1 MWQNKNTSVYSTPFS
16 AGYWK
21 AAVSELHSLRSLTVA
36 AVFLALSLALGMI
49 RIPLGDNLHIFLTFF
64 VKMLGGAIYGPVLA
78 LINGFLSDILGY
90 IITPASPFF
99 FGYTL
104 STMAG
109 SLLYALFLYRARISA
124 VRIFSAKLTV
134 NVLVNILMG
143 SCWSAMLYG
152 KGYLYYLVK
161 SVVKN
166 LALWPLE
173 SLLFLLFIQLLLPML
188 TKRRYLFGNPDG
200 KLFEGKYLFRENG
213 AAHNVKFTAKLLNAL
228 GLIVFTAFA
237 VVRFYDAPVWTEG
250 LLRALPF
257 IAGAVLTPFA
267 ANILY
272 TFGAAAED
280 VHAIRKQLEEN
291 SPAPKE

>member
-1 MWQNKNTSVYSTPFS
+1 
-16 AGYWK
+16 
-21 AAVSELHSLRSLTVA
+21 
-36 AVFLALSLALGMI
+36 
-49 RIPLGDNLHIFLTFF
+49 
-64 VKMLGGAIYGPVLA
+64 
-78 LINGFLSDILGY
+78 
-90 IITPASPFF
+90 
-99 FGYTL
+99 
-104 STMAG
+104 MAG
-109 SLLYALFLYRARISA
+109 SLLYALFLYRAKIST

-250 LLRALPF
+250 LLRRCRSSQALCLRRLRQ
-257 IAGAVLTPFA
+257 ISS
-267 ANILY
+267 ILSALRLKI
-272 TFGAAAED
+272 FM
-280 VHAIRKQLEEN
+280 QSEN
-291 SPAPKE
+291 SLRRIPLLRKNN

>member
-64 VKMLGGAIYGPVLA
+64 VKMLGGAIYGPVVA
-78 LINGFLSDILGY
+78 LLNGFLSDILGY
-90 IITPASPFF
+90 FISPSGPFF

-104 STMAG
+104 STIVG
-109 SLLYALFLYRARISA
+109 SLLYALFLYRAKISA
-124 VRIFSAKLTV
+124 VRIFSAKLAV

-152 KGYLYYLVK
+152 KGYLYYLAK
-161 SVVKN
+161 SIVKN

-173 SLLFLLFIQLLLPML
+173 SILFILLIQLLLPML

-213 AAHNVKFTAKLLNAL
+213 AAHNVKFTAKLLTAA
-228 GLIVFTAFA
+228 GLLVFTVLA
-237 VVRFYDAPVWTEG
+237 VIRFYDAPVWTEG

-257 IAGAVLTPFA
+257 AACAVLTPFVM
-267 ANILY
+267 NILY
-272 TFGAAAED
+272 TFGTTAED
-280 VHAIRKQLEEN
+280 IHTIRKYLEQEH
-291 SPAPKE
+291 KTTEE

>member
-1 MWQNKNTSVYSTPFS
+1 
-16 AGYWK
+16 
-21 AAVSELHSLRSLTVA
+21 
-36 AVFLALSLALGMI
+36 
-49 RIPLGDNLHIFLTFF
+49 
-64 VKMLGGAIYGPVLA
+64 
-78 LINGFLSDILGY
+78 
-90 IITPASPFF
+90 
-99 FGYTL
+99 
-104 STMAG
+104 
-109 SLLYALFLYRARISA
+109 
-124 VRIFSAKLTV
+124 
-134 NVLVNILMG
+134 
-143 SCWSAMLYG
+143 MLYG

-161 SVVKN
+161 SIVKN

-280 VHAIRKQLEEN
+280 IHAIRKQLEEN
-291 SPAPKE
+291 PLAPKE